1 MKPIENME
9 KEIISI
15 LDAVMK
21 SKFNRELTTE
31 SYTNNKLETTYIR
44 QYNEFTITV
53 RVHSMGIVKYD
64 LKTRN
69 KSYYTLNFKLLLK
82 LITQTILSRE

>member
-21 SKFNRELTTE
+21 SKFNRELTKDCHM
-31 SYTNNKLETTYIR
+31 SDKLESTYVR

-53 RVHSMGIVKYD
+53 NIHSMGIVKYD